1 MQTCVKYTSTRQVF
15 SSWLSRWRTGGQGHY
30 GPVGGPFAN
39 HPTKAKKGKAC
50 NETLQTSIEFLIIC
64 EKNFDH
70 LRLSSISPHLSCT
83 PKWKSRFMI
92 LMPQYMQR
100 LRFFCPGNSKWK
112 NVREIDIRILYCAA
126 KMENNL
132 RIHLSLHGFTL
143 PANIS
148 WQIWKWDISNLSWW
162 SVTNGHIQHFNNHLQ
177 IIIIILQFYIVE

>member
-1 MQTCVKYTSTRQVF
+1 MQWNSTNIYRIF
-15 SSWLSRWRTGGQGHY
+15 NYLWIISGYLSH
-30 GPVGGPFAN
+30 
-39 HPTKAKKGKAC
+39 
-50 NETLQTSIEFLIIC
+50 
-64 EKNFDH
+64 KNFDH

-112 NVREIDIRILYCAA
+112 NIRELDMHILYCAA

>member
-1 MQTCVKYTSTRQVF
+1 MQWNSTNIYRIFNYLWIISGYFSHKTLTTFAWAPSPHTFHARQSGSPGLW
-15 SSWLSRWRTGGQGHY
+15 SSCR
-30 GPVGGPFAN
+30 
-39 HPTKAKKGKAC
+39 
-50 NETLQTSIEFLIIC
+50 SICRGWGSSAQEIQS
-64 EKNFDH
+64 EKN
-70 LRLSSISPHLSCT
+70 I
-83 PKWKSRFMI
+83 
-92 LMPQYMQR
+92 
-100 LRFFCPGNSKWK
+100 
-112 NVREIDIRILYCAA
+112 RELDMHILYCAA